1 MPEGADD
8 ALRDAAAHRGLKLV
22 KSRRRKAGVGDYG
35 RYGLTDG
42 AGKEL
47 FGFGPEGLTAVPAD
61 IRDYL
66 RKSEV
71 STWAQSAEV
80 TPDRQKP
87 SRTAPEMVAANDT
100 EAAEDVS
107 AAAADSDVQ
116 DKRTSQ
122 PTGAGRRRKQG
133 SSTTRRKV
141 AEPPPPREPKAEPEP
156 EPEPEPIFEP
166 ELDPEPEPEPE
177 PEPVLAIRTAAKAD
191 LDEIRTLI
199 GGQDSAAPFASRFNE
214 LKRAGGGVI
223 VADRGGVV
231 GCVAWHVILGLET
244 APIGRLTL
252 LVVAEDE
259 RRQGVGRALVNAA
272 RSAMADQGCTK
283 VEAMSDIEVRNA
295 NGFLRALAFEQKS
308 YRFVS
313 DGDSDA

>member
-1 MPEGADD
+1 MPDPEDD
-8 ALRDAAAHRGLKLV
+8 VLRKAAAHRGLKLV
-22 KSRRRKAGVGDYG
+22 KSRKRKAGVGDYG

-42 AGKEL
+42 TGKEL
-47 FGFGPEGLTAVPAD
+47 FGFGPDGLTALPAD

-80 TPDRQKP
+80 TPDRPKP
-87 SRTAPEMVAANDT
+87 SRTAPEMVAANDI

-107 AAAADSDVQ
+107 AAAGDSDVE

-122 PTGAGRRRKQG
+122 PAGAGKRRKQE
-133 SSTTRRKV
+133 SSTTRRQV
-141 AEPPPPREPKAEPEP
+141 AEASPSREPKAEPEP
-156 EPEPEPIFEP
+156 DPEP
-166 ELDPEPEPEPE
+166 DPEPEPEPDPEAE
-177 PEPVLAIRTAAKAD
+177 PEPALAIRSAAKAD
-191 LDEIRTLI
+191 LDAIRTLI
-199 GGQDSAAPFASRFNE
+199 GGQDSAATFASRFNE

-244 APIGRLTL
+244 PPIGRLTL

-259 RRQGVGRALVNAA
+259 RRQGVGRALADGA
-272 RSAMADQGCTK
+272 RSAMVDQGCTT

-295 NGFLRALAFEQKS
+295 NGFFRALGFEQRS

-313 DGDSDA
+313 DAEPNA

>member
-1 MPEGADD
+1 MPEGEDD

-22 KSRRRKAGVGDYG
+22 KSRKRKAGVGDYG

-47 FGFGPEGLTAVPAD
+47 FGFGPDGLTALPAD

-71 STWAQSAEV
+71 STWAQSAEA
-80 TPDRQKP
+80 TPDRPKP

-107 AAAADSDVQ
+107 AAEADSDIQ

-122 PTGAGRRRKQG
+122 PTGAGKRRKQA
-133 SSTTRRKV
+133 SSTTTRKV
-141 AEPPPPREPKAEPEP
+141 ADPPPSHRPKAEPEP
-156 EPEPEPIFEP
+156 EPVPEPEPEA
-166 ELDPEPEPEPE
+166 EPEPE
-177 PEPVLAIRTAAKAD
+177 PEPVLALRTAARAD

-199 GGQDSAAPFASRFNE
+199 GGQDSAATFASRFNE

-223 VADRGGVV
+223 VADRGRVV

-252 LVVAEDE
+252 LVVAEDD
-259 RRQGVGRALVNAA
+259 RRQGIGRALVDGA
-272 RSAMADQGCTK
+272 RSAMIDQGCTK

-295 NGFLRALAFEQKS
+295 NSFFRALGFEQKS

-313 DGDSDA
+313 GAEPNA

>member
-1 MPEGADD
+1 MPDTEDD

-22 KSRRRKAGVGDYG
+22 KSRKRKAGVGDYG

-47 FGFGPEGLTAVPAD
+47 FGFGPDGLTALPAD

-100 EAAEDVS
+100 EAAKGVA
-107 AAAADSDVQ
+107 AAAADGDVQ

-122 PTGAGRRRKQG
+122 PTGAGKRPKQG
-133 SSTTRRKV
+133 SSTTKRKV
-141 AEPPPPREPKAEPEP
+141 AESPPPREPKAEPEP
-156 EPEPEPIFEP
+156 G
-166 ELDPEPEPEPE
+166 PEPEPEPE
-177 PEPVLAIRTAAKAD
+177 PIPETKPEPEPKPVLAIRAAAKSD
-191 LDEIRTLI
+191 LDEIRALI
-199 GGQDSAAPFASRFNE
+199 GGQDPAATFASRFNE

-231 GCVAWHVILGLET
+231 GCVAWHLILGLET
-244 APIGRLTL
+244 APIGRVTL
-252 LVVAEDE
+252 LVVAEGG
-259 RRQGVGRALVNAA
+259 RRQGIGRALVDAA
-272 RSAMADQGCTK
+272 RSAMIDQGCTK

-295 NGFLRALAFEQKS
+295 NGFFRALAFEQKS

-313 DGDSDA
+313 DAKPKQPA

>member
-1 MPEGADD
+1 MPEGEDD

-22 KSRRRKAGVGDYG
+22 KSRKRKAGVGDYG

-71 STWAQSAEV
+71 STWAQSAEL
-80 TPDRQKP
+80 TRDRPKP
-87 SRTAPEMVAANDT
+87 SRAAPELVAANDT
-100 EAAEDVS
+100 ETARDVS
-107 AAAADSDVQ
+107 AAVADSDVP
-116 DKRTSQ
+116 DK
-122 PTGAGRRRKQG
+122 PAGAGKQRKQEA
-133 SSTTRRKV
+133 STTRRKV
-141 AEPPPPREPKAEPEP
+141 AASPSLQPKAEPEP
-156 EPEPEPIFEP
+156 EPVPVPVPVPI
-166 ELDPEPEPEPE
+166 
-177 PEPVLAIRTAAKAD
+177 LAIRTAAKAD

-199 GGQDSAAPFASRFNE
+199 GGQDSAATFASRFHE

-231 GCVAWHVILGLET
+231 GCVAWHVILALET
-244 APIGRLTL
+244 PPIGRLTL

-259 RRQGVGRALVNAA
+259 RRQGIGRALVDGA
-272 RSAMADQGCTK
+272 RSAMGDQGCTE
-283 VEAMSDIEVRNA
+283 VEAMSGIEVRNA
-295 NGFLRALAFEQKS
+295 SGFFRALGFEQKS

-313 DGDSDA
+313 DAGPDA